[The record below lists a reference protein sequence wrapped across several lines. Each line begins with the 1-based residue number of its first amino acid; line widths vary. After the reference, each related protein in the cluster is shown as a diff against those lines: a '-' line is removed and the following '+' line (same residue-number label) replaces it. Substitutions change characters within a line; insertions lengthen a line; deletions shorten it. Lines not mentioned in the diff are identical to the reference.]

1 MGISCYGGNCIYEA
15 IGALCLSVLDFLQR
29 GVEDCL
35 HSWRRFCR
43 KGRQFQELSKNGWN
57 QRTDQRGKMG
67 KVVTKALLRNNQDL
81 TRWTAGRIA
90 EEQVRQLEC
99 ELIVDIG
106 GTG

>member
-1 MGISCYGGNCIYEA
+1 
-15 IGALCLSVLDFLQR
+15 
-29 GVEDCL
+29 
-35 HSWRRFCR
+35 
-43 KGRQFQELSKNGWN
+43 
-57 QRTDQRGKMG
+57 MG